1 MGNLYRCELGTR
13 RDRFGGVMNVPSMMH
28 LATAMNDSEPAPSE
42 RPSERWCVLLLSSRA
57 SRIFC
62 GDRERLVEVGDI
74 HDDVHRRH
82 SQGGWS
88 QARFQRGIE
97 KEIEDHIKRTCELLF
112 ARFQD
117 EPFDHLILGGPSEL
131 SHRVEHDLHTDLCQR
146 LVGHVDIDVER
157 ASVEE
162 VHRRALP
169 VIEAQERQR
178 EQDALARLTEGIA
191 PDGHAVTGLDEV
203 LELLSE
209 QRVETLLLAQGFVA
223 PGLSCPRCGR
233 LSTTGTSCPMDAAE
247 LQPQENIVDHA
258 VERALSQSIEVL
270 IFREHRSELERHG
283 SIAALLRY

>member
-1 MGNLYRCELGTR
+1 
-13 RDRFGGVMNVPSMMH
+13 MNEPSTMH
-28 LATAMNDSEPAPSE
+28 LATDMNDSEPASSE

-62 GDRERLVEVGDI
+62 GDRERLVEVGDV

-117 EPFDHLILGGPSEL
+117 EPFDCLILGGPSEL

-157 ASVEE
+157 ASAEE

-169 VIEAQERQR
+169 VIETQERQR

-209 QRVETLLLAQGFVA
+209 QRVETLLLAQDFVA
-223 PGLSCPRCGR
+223 PGLSCPHCGR
-233 LSTTGTSCPMDAAE
+233 LSATGTSCPMDATE

-270 IFREHRSELERHG
+270 IFRDHRSELERHG

>member
-1 MGNLYRCELGTR
+1 
-13 RDRFGGVMNVPSMMH
+13 MNEPSMVH
-28 LATAMNDSEPAPSE
+28 LATAMNGLEPT
-42 RPSERWCVLLLSSRA
+42 PSERWCVLLVSSRA
-57 SRIFC
+57 SRIFF
-62 GDRERLVEVGDI
+62 GDSERLVEVGDV

-97 KEIEDHIKRTCELLF
+97 KEIEDHIRRTCELLF

-117 EPFDHLILGGPSEL
+117 EPFDHLVLGGPSEL
-131 SHRVEHDLHTDLCQR
+131 AHRVEHDLHTDLCQR

-157 ASVEE
+157 ASAEE

-169 VIEAQERQR
+169 VIETQERQR
-178 EQDALARLTEGIA
+178 EQNALARLTESIA

-203 LELLSE
+203 LELLGE

-247 LQPQENIVDHA
+247 LQPRENIVDHA

>member
-1 MGNLYRCELGTR
+1 
-13 RDRFGGVMNVPSMMH
+13 MMH
-28 LATAMNDSEPAPSE
+28 LASDMHDSEPAPSE

-57 SRIFC
+57 SRIFF
-62 GDRERLVEVGDI
+62 GDRERLVEVGDV

-97 KEIEDHIKRTCELLF
+97 KEIEDHIKRTCELLS

-117 EPFDHLILGGPSEL
+117 EPFDCLILGGPSEL
-131 SHRVEHDLHTDLCQR
+131 AHRVEHDLHTDLCQR
-146 LVGHVDIDVER
+146 LIGHIDIDVER
-157 ASVEE
+157 ASAEE

-169 VIEAQERQR
+169 IIEAQGHQR
-178 EQDALARLTEGIA
+178 EQDALARLIEGIA

-209 QRVETLLLAQGFVA
+209 QRVETLLLARGFVA

-233 LSTTGTSCPMDAAE
+233 LSATGTLCPMDATE
-247 LQPQENIVDHA
+247 LQPEENIVDHA

-270 IFREHRSELERHG
+270 IFREHRSELERCG